1 MENFAEAK
9 ISLRGESG
17 EEEEERKFFNESFQ
31 QVRELIKKI
40 YSTRSKR
47 ELDLIDPTWT
57 PTFIAIHPSLSLSF
71 SLFTI
76 HRNKYKNIGPFD
88 SSLTHSTDFESA
100 KEILQGSRFFFKN
113 SFHKFNTEI
122 TFLEEI
128 FPKFYRVSIPKTKLL
143 SISSIEGLES

>member
-31 QVRELIKKI
+31 ELIKKI

-71 SLFTI
+71 FTI
-76 HRNKYKNIGPFD
+76 YRNKYKNIGPFD
-88 SSLTHSTDFESA
+88 SSLTHSTDFQSA

-122 TFLEEI
+122 TFLKEI